1 MSVVNENINNNFFSF
16 LSCVMARLAYLKMPE
31 VFQKYTLIM
40 DTIPDKMINSIK
52 HLKNQD
58 DIFND
63 EIIFSNM
70 EEQHFKQIGEH
81 KFIDIIKL
89 ELPQKINKIMTKKI
103 TNLQTTKNNNVKII
117 EITDSNENKVFVI
130 ADKKLNSIFVLF
142 RGTESIKAS
151 ASWLNLF
158 RDLPTKPCN
167 NSKNKFLTGIF
178 KLCIENIHT
187 IYYSVCYL
195 ANDFLKSKS
204 KNSVK
209 IFTTG
214 HSLGGGLTTIFS

>member
-52 HLKNQD
+52 QLKNED
-58 DIFND
+58 NIFND
-63 EIIFSNM
+63 ETIFSNM
-70 EEQHFKQIGEH
+70 EQQYFKQIDED

-117 EITDSNENKVFVI
+117 EITDSNENKAFVI
-130 ADKKLNSIFVLF
+130 ADKKLNSI
-142 RGTESIKAS
+142 
-151 ASWLNLF
+151 
-158 RDLPTKPCN
+158 
-167 NSKNKFLTGIF
+167 
-178 KLCIENIHT
+178 
-187 IYYSVCYL
+187 
-195 ANDFLKSKS
+195 
-204 KNSVK
+204 
-209 IFTTG
+209 
-214 HSLGGGLTTIFS
+214 